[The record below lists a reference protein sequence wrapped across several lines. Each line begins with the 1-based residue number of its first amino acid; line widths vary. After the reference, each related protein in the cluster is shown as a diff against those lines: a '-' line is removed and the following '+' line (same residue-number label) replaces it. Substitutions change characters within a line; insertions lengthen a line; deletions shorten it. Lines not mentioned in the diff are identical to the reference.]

1 MTGYPPKLRSVKW
14 QRTWTVARA
23 ATFSIAEQNMVRLG
37 MGLEQALFDPEVGA
51 VRQFPSEVVESSMKV
66 LTESSKRGP
75 AIAAQALLSMSRY
88 IKEIHRVEERLKDL
102 MAEIV
107 GSMKGQVAF
116 LTPAIAGIV
125 VGITSMISTVLTR
138 LSGQLST

>member
-1 MTGYPPKLRSVKW
+1 M
-14 QRTWTVARA
+14 
-23 ATFSIAEQNMVRLG
+23 AEQNMVRLG
-37 MGLEQALFDPEVGA
+37 MGLEQALLVEVGA

-116 LTPAIAGIV
+116 LTPAVAGLLLV
-125 VGITSMISTVLTR
+125 TSMISTVLTR
-138 LSGQLST
+138 LSSQLSALTSGSAGAGMGGW